1 MITKKLLMLA
11 FRLNAKARKGDA
23 DIYRN
28 ISSLRTSNSGNF
40 NRLLLLYNKWFA

>member
-1 MITKKLLMLA
+1 MITKKLMLA

-23 DIYRN
+23 DMYCN
-28 ISSLRTSNSGNF
+28 ISSLRTSNSGSF